1 MSNPEVLS
9 MSRMLEAGRVLPTHR
24 KRVVRRRPAVGVDVT
39 ECRRPRVPL
48 PVSEMRIVQP
58 RTHERACVGESLLQT
73 RLQAIEQQTQVLD
86 PRVVIMRTELVE
98 RLP

>member
-1 MSNPEVLS
+1 M
-9 MSRMLEAGRVLPTHR
+9 
-24 KRVVRRRPAVGVDVT
+24 
-39 ECRRPRVPL
+39 PL

-86 PRVVIMRTELVE
+86 PRVVIMRTELVQ